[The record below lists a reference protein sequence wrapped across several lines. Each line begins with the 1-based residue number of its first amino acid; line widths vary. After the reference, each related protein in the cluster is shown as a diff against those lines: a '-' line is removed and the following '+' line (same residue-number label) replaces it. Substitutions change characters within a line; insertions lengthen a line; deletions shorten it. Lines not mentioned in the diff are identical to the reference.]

1 MNFTNPNAVHNLDD
15 ARKYDA
21 VIKSHDV
28 PEHAM
33 DKEAL
38 EIRKTEGG
46 IHLDNHE
53 IVLVKKMI
61 AGQLKNLD
69 KKIKETEESL
79 DNYTAA
85 NRANA
90 EAELKTLQEEYKC
103 IRFNLAEKFEEK
115 K

>member
-1 MNFTNPNAVHNLDD
+1 MNFTNPNAVPNLDD

-28 PEHAM
+28 PKHAM

-61 AGQLKNLD
+61 TGQLKNLE
-69 KKIKETEESL
+69 KKIPRRNVGGFFVCSKIF
-79 DNYTAA
+79 Y
-85 NRANA
+85 NR
-90 EAELKTLQEEYKC
+90 
-103 IRFNLAEKFEEK
+103 
-115 K
+115 